1 MASAV
6 TVLDSFL
13 SSAYELPKEC
23 SRKVFKAL
31 RNLVNDP
38 QGVGLHLERIG
49 GKDSGLWSIR
59 VDDDYRII
67 LRKEGQEFPTV
78 LFVGKHDTAYQFAER
93 RTWTPLFSRER
104 VERPL
109 YQERPDANPLE
120 RMLENL
126 AGDGKPVPV
135 ALDDLESMVTT
146 QKYLPLSRVLIQESR
161 SEVRYSFDQIE
172 LAIDNELPPSARKY
186 RAWWANERSPGSHSH
201 ATAWLGAGWRVARVD
216 FDQEEVSFTRD

>member
-31 RNLVNDP
+31 KNLVNDP

-67 LRKEGQEFPTV
+67 LRKQGQGFPTV

-93 RTWTPLFSRER
+93 RTSTVLMNQIRG
-104 VERPL
+104 ERPL
-109 YQERPDANPLE
+109 YQELPDANPLE
-120 RMLENL
+120 RMVENL
-126 AGDGKPVPV
+126 AGDGKTVPV
-135 ALDDLESMVTT
+135 DLDDLESMVTT
-146 QKYLPLSRVLIQESR
+146 HKYLPLARVLIQESR

-172 LAIDNELPPSARKY
+172 LAISDALPPSARKY
-186 RAWWANERSPGSHSH
+186 RAWWANERSPGTHTH
-201 ATAWLGAGWRVARVD
+201 ATAWLGVGWRVGRVD
-216 FDQEEVSFTRD
+216 FDQEEVSFIRH